1 MVRLIAFILGLFTVG
16 ASVAQ
21 DAPVLE
27 IIPADEHIL
36 DEYQWLA
43 RPLVVFADSPHDPRF
58 IEQMALIAERPLDLF
73 ERDVIVITDTDPAA
87 RSPIREELRPRG
99 FALVLIGKD
108 GLKYLRKPAPWDVRE
123 LTRSIDKMPI
133 RQQELDE
140 MRGK

>member
-1 MVRLIAFILGLFTVG
+1 MVRLIAFILGLFTAG
-16 ASVAQ
+16 TGLAQ

-27 IIPADEHIL
+27 IIPADEHFL

>member
-1 MVRLIAFILGLFTVG
+1 MVRLIAFILGLFTAG
-16 ASVAQ
+16 TGLAQ

-27 IIPADEHIL
+27 IIPADEHFL

-73 ERDVIVITDTDPAA
+73 ERDVIVITDTDAAA

-108 GLKYLRKPAPWDVRE
+108 GLKYLRKPALWDVRE